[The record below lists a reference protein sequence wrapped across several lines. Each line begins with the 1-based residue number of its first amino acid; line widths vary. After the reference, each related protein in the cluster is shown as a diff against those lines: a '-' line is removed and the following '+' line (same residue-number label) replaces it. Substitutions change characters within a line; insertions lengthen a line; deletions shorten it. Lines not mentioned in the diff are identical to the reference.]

1 MKHIVIVAHPSAGSF
16 TMALAGAY
24 TRELEQLGH
33 QQKTYDLYRMGFNP
47 VMAAAELLPITADH
61 PAEPDVMSA
70 QNDLREADALTL
82 IYPLWW
88 MSMPAMMKGYIDR
101 VFARGFA
108 YESSEGKVR
117 GLLGGK
123 KAVLITLSGAPLAP
137 LVESG
142 RWNAVQVLQDVHILR
157 ATGFELREHLHF
169 DEIAP
174 NLPSVVA
181 EGCLSR
187 VRQCARGIFP
197 GPSRAGS
204 APNMTQ

>member
-1 MKHIVIVAHPSAGSF
+1 MKHIVVVAHPSAGSF

-24 TRELEQLGH
+24 ARELENLGH
-33 QQKTYDLYRMGFNP
+33 RQKTYDLYRMAFNP
-47 VMAAAELLPITADH
+47 VMAARELLPVTAEH

-70 QNDLREADALTL
+70 QNDLRGADALTL

-88 MSMPAMMKGYIDR
+88 MSMPAMMKGYVDR

-137 LVESG
+137 LIESG

-157 ATGFELREHLHF
+157 ATGFELLEHLHL

-174 NLPSVVA
+174 NLPAALA
-181 EGCLSR
+181 ERCLAR
-187 VRQCARGIFP
+187 VRDCARTLFP
-197 GPSRAGS
+197 TGEQSR
-204 APNMTQ
+204 

>member
-1 MKHIVIVAHPSAGSF
+1 MRHIVAVAHPSAGSF

-24 TRELEQLGH
+24 ARELEQLGH

-47 VMAAAELLPITADH
+47 VMAAGELLPATAEH
-61 PAEPDVMSA
+61 PAEPDVLSA

-157 ATGFELREHLHF
+157 ATGFQLLEHLHF

-174 NLPSVVA
+174 NLSPVA
-181 EGCLSR
+181 AEECLSR
-187 VRQCARGIFP
+187 VRQCARSLFP
-197 GPSRAGS
+197 AV
-204 APNMTQ
+204 AHDH